1 MFKFVYW
8 SLYGRKTYCEIHW
21 FPISIV
27 VVPHF
32 HGRGSPV
39 FHPTFLI
46 IVLLIIREFRGYCIY
61 PIILIPFVIGLPP
74 LFPPCIHDLSSL
86 SLFYFF
92 FFRVHIFGVW
102 LLIFLLFVVTS
113 SFFFLFL
120 ILRLMILITYLFILK
135 FLLSS
140 IYIFYCCHPCLLY
153 FPLDFPFS
161 LSWQCVLFI

>member
-74 LFPPCIHDLSSL
+74 LFPPCIHDLSSI
-86 SLFYFF
+86 SLFLYFSVLF
-92 FFRVHIFGVW
+92 FECMVLEFVYGSSYYS
-102 LLIFLLFVVTS
+102 LLLLLY
-113 SFFFLFL
+113 FLFL
-120 ILRLMILITYLFILK
+120 FLRLMIFITYLFVFQ

-140 IYIFYCCHPCLLY
+140 IYIFCYCHLCLLC

-161 LSWQCVLFI
+161 LS